1 MKETI
6 AQLQNLLPRV
16 QKTLG
21 ALEIEDKKHRIVQ
34 LTTLSQEADFWK
46 NNQRAK
52 EIMQRLGSL
61 KQQVDLWES
70 LARDT
75 KETLE
80 MSREAEKERAE
91 AMYPDLREKARELV
105 RQFEKNEF
113 QVLLGG
119 KYDERNAIISIHAGA
134 GGVDAQD
141 WAEMLR
147 RMLLRY
153 AEKKDFSTA
162 LVEESRGGEAG
173 IKSATFR
180 VMGRFAYGMLQ
191 SEGGVHRLV
200 RQSPFNSDALRQTS
214 FALVEVIPEI
224 EDPKEVE
231 IDPEELRVDTF
242 RSSGAGGQKVNK
254 TSSAVRVTHLPSR
267 LVVECQTERS
277 QYQNKETALKI
288 LQAKLLAR
296 QQRQAEEERLKARG
310 QHVSAGWGNQIRSY
324 VLHPYKMVKDHR
336 TNYEEKDPDRVL
348 AGELTDF
355 GESFLKWQ
363 VAQKG
368 LNNK

>member
-1 MKETI
+1 
-6 AQLQNLLPRV
+6 
-16 QKTLG
+16 
-21 ALEIEDKKHRIVQ
+21 
-34 LTTLSQEADFWK
+34 
-46 NNQRAK
+46 
-52 EIMQRLGSL
+52 MQRLGSL
-61 KQQVDLWES
+61 KQQVELWEG
-70 LARDT
+70 LER
-75 KETLE
+75 ETREALE

-91 AMYPDLREKARELV
+91 AIYPELRQKAKDLATL
-105 RQFEKNEF
+105 FEKHEF
-113 QVLLGG
+113 QVLLSGQ
-119 KYDERNAIISIHAGA
+119 YDERNAIVSIHAGA

-147 RMLLRY
+147 RMILRY
-153 AEKKDFSTA
+153 CEKKEFN
-162 LVEESRGGEAG
+162 VEMVAESRGEEAG
-173 IKSATFR
+173 IKSSTFR
-180 VMGRFAYGMLQ
+180 VIGRYAYGMLQ

-224 EDPKEVE
+224 EDPKEIAV
-231 IDPEELRVDTF
+231 DPEDLRVDTF

-254 TSSAVRVTHLPSR
+254 TSSAVRLTHIPSK

-288 LQAKLLAR
+288 LQAKILAL

-336 TNYEEKDPDRVL
+336 TEYEEKAPDRVL
-348 AGELTDF
+348 GGELTGF
-355 GESFLKWQ
+355 VESFLKWQ
-363 VAQKG
+363 VGRKNA
-368 LNNK
+368 

>member
-1 MKETI
+1 M
-6 AQLQNLLPRV
+6 
-16 QKTLG
+16 
-21 ALEIEDKKHRIVQ
+21 
-34 LTTLSQEADFWK
+34 SQEPDFWK

-61 KQQVDLWES
+61 KQQVELWEG
-70 LARDT
+70 LARET

-91 AMYPDLREKARELV
+91 AMYPELRKKAGELV
-105 RQFEKNEF
+105 AQFEKNEF

-119 KYDERNAIISIHAGA
+119 KYDERNAVVSIHAGA

-147 RMLLRY
+147 RMFLRY
-153 AEKKDFSTA
+153 CEKKDFNA
-162 LVEESRGGEAG
+162 EMVEESRGGEAG
-173 IKSATFR
+173 IKSTTFR
-180 VMGRFAYGMLQ
+180 VIGRYAYGLLQ

-254 TSSAVRVTHLPSR
+254 TSSAVRLTHLPTK

-277 QYQNKETALKI
+277 QYQNKETAMKV
-288 LQAKLLAR
+288 LQAKLLAL
-296 QQRQAEEERLKARG
+296 QQGQAEAERLQARG

-336 TNYEEKDPDRVL
+336 TDYEEKAPDRVL
-348 AGELTDF
+348 DGELTGF
-355 GESFLKWQ
+355 VESFLKWQ
-363 VAQKG
+363 VGRKSAQP
-368 LNNK
+368 

>member
-1 MKETI
+1 MT
-6 AQLQNLLPRV
+6 
-16 QKTLG
+16 
-21 ALEIEDKKHRIVQ
+21 ALSEEP
-34 LTTLSQEADFWK
+34 DFWK

-61 KQQVDLWES
+61 KQQVDLWDGLVRE
-70 LARDT
+70 T

-80 MSREAEKERAE
+80 MAREAEKERAE
-91 AMYPDLREKARELV
+91 AMYPELRQKANDLVA
-105 RQFEKNEF
+105 QFEKNEF

-147 RMLLRY
+147 RMFLRY
-153 AEKKDFSTA
+153 CEKKEFVVEM
-162 LVEESRGGEAG
+162 VEESRGGEAG

-180 VMGRFAYGMLQ
+180 VIGRYAYGLLQ

-231 IDPEELRVDTF
+231 IDPEDLRVDTF

-254 TSSAVRVTHLPSR
+254 TSSAVRITHLPTK

-277 QYQNKETALKI
+277 QYQNKETAMKV
-288 LQAKLLAR
+288 LQAKLLAL
-296 QQRQAEEERLKARG
+296 QQGQAEEERLQARG

-336 TNYEEKDPDRVL
+336 TNYEEKAPDRVL
-348 AGELTDF
+348 DGELTGF
-355 GESFLKWQ
+355 VESFLKWQ
-363 VAQKG
+363 VGRKSAQP
-368 LNNK
+368 

>member
-1 MKETI
+1 M
-6 AQLQNLLPRV
+6 A
-16 QKTLG
+16 G
-21 ALEIEDKKHRIVQ
+21 KKQRIIQ
-34 LTTLSQEADFWK
+34 LTALSEEPDFWK

-52 EIMQRLGSL
+52 EVMQQLGSL
-61 KQQVDLWES
+61 KQQVDLWEG
-70 LARDT
+70 LRRETA
-75 KETLE
+75 ETLE

-91 AMYPDLREKARELV
+91 AMYPDLRQKAKELAGK
-105 RQFEKNEF
+105 FEENEF
-113 QVLLGG
+113 QVLLSGR
-119 KYDERNAIISIHAGA
+119 YDERNAIVSIHAGA

-141 WAEMLR
+141 WAEILR
-147 RMLLRY
+147 RMLMRY
-153 AEKKDFSTA
+153 AEKRDYRLEA
-162 LVEESRGGEAG
+162 VDESRGGEAG

-180 VMGRFAYGMLQ
+180 VIGRYAYGLLQ

-224 EDPKEVE
+224 EDPKEVV
-231 IDPEELRVDTF
+231 IDPEDLRVDTF

-254 TSSAVRVTHLPSR
+254 TSSAVRLTHLPTK

-277 QYQNKETALKI
+277 QYQNKETAQKI

-348 AGELTDF
+348 AGELTAF
-355 GESFLKWQ
+355 VESFLKWQ
-363 VAQKG
+363 VVQK
-368 LNNK
+368 KA

>member
-1 MKETI
+1 MT
-6 AQLQNLLPRV
+6 
-16 QKTLG
+16 
-21 ALEIEDKKHRIVQ
+21 ALSEEP
-34 LTTLSQEADFWK
+34 DFWK

-52 EIMQRLGSL
+52 EVMQQLGSL
-61 KQQVDLWES
+61 KQQVDLWEG
-70 LARDT
+70 LRRETA
-75 KETLE
+75 ETLE

-91 AMYPDLREKARELV
+91 AMYPDLRQKSKELAGK
-105 RQFEKNEF
+105 FEKNEF
-113 QVLLGG
+113 QVLLSGQ
-119 KYDERNAIISIHAGA
+119 YDERNAIVSIHAGA

-141 WAEMLR
+141 WAEILR
-147 RMLLRY
+147 RMLMRY
-153 AEKKDFSTA
+153 AEKKDYRLEA
-162 LVEESRGGEAG
+162 VDESRGGEAG

-180 VMGRFAYGMLQ
+180 VIGRYAYGLLQ

-224 EDPKEVE
+224 EDPKEVV
-231 IDPEELRVDTF
+231 IDPEDLRVDTF

-254 TSSAVRVTHLPSR
+254 TSSAVRLTHLPTK

-296 QQRQAEEERLKARG
+296 QQRQAEAERLKARG

-348 AGELTDF
+348 AGELTGF
-355 GESFLKWQ
+355 VESFLKWQ
-363 VAQKG
+363 VVQK
-368 LNNK
+368 KA